1 MKKTNTITN
10 SKKLLKVEN
19 LEVSYDDIQVI
30 WGVDFY
36 VNENEVVVIIGQNGA
51 GKSTILSAIAGIL
64 PVKKGKIIFRD
75 KEIQNLS
82 PEFTVKKG
90 IMLVPEGAG
99 VFPNMSVY
107 DNLLMGAYIVKSK
120 EKREEI
126 LENVFYLFP
135 RLKERINQS
144 AGTLSG
150 GERQMLAIGRA
161 LMADPSLILLDEPSL
176 GLQPLFVKKMFEV
189 IVDLKKM
196 GKTIL
201 LVEQNVNKSL
211 EIGDRG
217 YVIENGKIV
226 LEGYCKDLIDND
238 YVKKAYMGF

>member
-1 MKKTNTITN
+1 MKNTNTKTKN
-10 SKKLLKVEN
+10 FLKVEN

-107 DNLLMGAYIVKSK
+107 DNLLMGAYTVKSK